1 MDVGNLCVGNV
12 ERVDFSE
19 GRQVE
24 FRYRVPVDEKGG
36 DVKVVSE
43 VERADFVGRAVE
55 GYQVFGLETS
65 MLENEHES
73 MYSCSSFVHLDM
85 SRLFMPLL
93 LLTSRLAS

>member
-55 GYQVFGLETS
+55 GYQVFGLGDVDVRE
-65 MLENEHES
+65 
-73 MYSCSSFVHLDM
+73 
-85 SRLFMPLL
+85 
-93 LLTSRLAS
+93 